1 MPSTKVKKKRSQI
14 AFHMK
19 EVLKILGYNINNE
32 HLRKTPMRIAKIFVD
47 ELDTNKSR
55 NKTTLK
61 KLYSTTRTDYNS
73 MVVFR
78 NHKTQTRCPH
88 HLERVELNISIGYIP
103 NGKLIGL
110 SKLGRIADYFSQGL
124 MLQEEIAEAIANGLH
139 EALKPKGVGVAIKAE
154 HGCIKC
160 RGLESKD
167 SDVVTSVMRGVFL
180 DDLSTRT
187 EFLQYLK

>member
-1 MPSTKVKKKRSQI
+1 
-14 AFHMK
+14 MK
-19 EVLKILGYNINNE
+19 EILKVLGYSITNE
-32 HLRKTPMRIAKIFVD
+32 HLRETPKRVARIFYE
-47 ELDTNKSR
+47 ELDTTRVKS
-55 NKTTLK
+55 KKVLK
-61 KLYSTTRTDYNS
+61 KLYSVTKTSYDS
-73 MVVFR
+73 MIVFR

-88 HLERVELNISIGYIP
+88 HLERVELDISIGYIP
-103 NGKLIGL
+103 NKKLIGL

-124 MLQEEIAEAIANGLH
+124 MLQEEIAESIANGLQQ
-139 EALKPKGVGVAIKAE
+139 ALEPKGVGVCIKAE

-167 SDVVTSVMRGVFL
+167 SDVVTSVMRGIFL